1 MAAVL
6 KKMFLGI
13 EIGADAVSA
22 VLYQAQR
29 GEERIVAARR
39 VERSADRPEAD
50 ILAAAL
56 EPILVHDGA
65 TTADCAVA
73 LPAAEFVFR
82 PMTAPFH
89 EDRKLRQVL
98 PLELEPSLVASAE
111 EMVFDYRRLDNA
123 VPPRILAAA
132 LEKTRV
138 AEILESLARLHVD
151 PEWVTT
157 AGICPALCLLD
168 EDAAADPYA
177 TIALRPRGATVAPVA
192 DGQVLGLRDLP
203 VSLETESSRQT
214 LAALLRQT
222 FQALTAG
229 DGASF
234 YPQRLLITGFGP
246 QSEALE
252 ALLPRQLGI
261 PVERIDLARRSH
273 PMGHDLD
280 HWEPGLMNGAL
291 ALALRARRGETGFN
305 LRQDDFAV
313 KKFWTRYKSQLR
325 TSAVLAAAV
334 LLLGAVQL
342 GHGIYLKQ
350 RRIEQISQ
358 ETIALFRA
366 VQPDAT
372 RVVDPVSQMRASL
385 AELETGT
392 RIPGSETARPRAI
405 DILAALSREIPA
417 DLDVEVTRLVIG
429 TDNLTLTGNTAAFNA
444 VDDIKTRL
452 EKFPMFKD
460 VTIAAANIDNR
471 SNRVRFT
478 INIGRLEVGPWPSN

>member
-1 MAAVL
+1 
-6 KKMFLGI
+6 
-13 EIGADAVSA
+13 
-22 VLYQAQR
+22 
-29 GEERIVAARR
+29 
-39 VERSADRPEAD
+39 
-50 ILAAAL
+50 
-56 EPILVHDGA
+56 
-65 TTADCAVA
+65 
-73 LPAAEFVFR
+73 
-82 PMTAPFH
+82 
-89 EDRKLRQVL
+89 
-98 PLELEPSLVASAE
+98 
-111 EMVFDYRRLDNA
+111 
-123 VPPRILAAA
+123 
-132 LEKTRV
+132 
-138 AEILESLARLHVD
+138 
-151 PEWVTT
+151 
-157 AGICPALCLLD
+157 
-168 EDAAADPYA
+168 
-177 TIALRPRGATVAPVA
+177 
-192 DGQVLGLRDLP
+192 
-203 VSLETESSRQT
+203 
-214 LAALLRQT
+214 
-222 FQALTAG
+222 
-229 DGASF
+229 
-234 YPQRLLITGFGP
+234 
-246 QSEALE
+246 
-252 ALLPRQLGI
+252 
-261 PVERIDLARRSH
+261 
-273 PMGHDLD
+273 
-280 HWEPGLMNGAL
+280 

-325 TSAVLAAAV
+325 TSAVLAAVV

-392 RIPGSETARPRAI
+392 RIPGSEEDRPRAI